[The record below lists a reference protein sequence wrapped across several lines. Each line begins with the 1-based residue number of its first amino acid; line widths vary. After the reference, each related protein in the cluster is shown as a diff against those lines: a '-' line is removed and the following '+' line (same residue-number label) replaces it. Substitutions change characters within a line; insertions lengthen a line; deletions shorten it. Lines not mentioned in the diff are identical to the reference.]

1 MSIVINADDYGLSLG
16 VTDNILDAY
25 DNGVLSNTSIIPN
38 TNVFDYAINQY
49 KIRKNLGLSIHL
61 NLVEG
66 KPLMPSKNMSLLV
79 NKDGEYYHS
88 FVSLWTRYLIS
99 NRSERLMLRSQVK
112 QELRAQ
118 IKKVV
123 DCFDDN
129 FEIKIDSHL
138 HFHLVPFVFNEL
150 LELKREFNIQ
160 YIRLPSE
167 RFFSYG
173 GNGQVHLYFSS
184 NIIKYWLLKYL
195 STLYRPMLSAMGIRT
210 CDHFIGVLFTGQMTE
225 GAVRCALMRIN
236 SHYRRNHLVEILFHP
251 GGAKAGE
258 ENLWSKRDDLKRYYY
273 SDWRSREL
281 DTIKC
286 LSFKD
291 LIKSF
296 EGQ

>member
-1 MSIVINADDYGLSLG
+1 MGIVINADDYGLSLG

-38 TNVFDYAINQY
+38 GNVFDYAINEY

-66 KPLMPSKNMSLLV
+66 KPIMPSKNMSLLV
-79 NKDGEYYHS
+79 NKDGKFYHS

-99 NRSERLMLRSQVK
+99 NRSKRLMLRSQVK

-123 DCFDDN
+123 DCFDET

-138 HFHLVPFVFNEL
+138 HFHLVPFVFKAL

-160 YIRLPSE
+160 YIRLPIE

-173 GNGQVHLYFSS
+173 GYGIARIYFSS
-184 NIIKYWLLKYL
+184 NIIKFW
-195 STLYRPMLSAMGIRT
+195 
-210 CDHFIGVLFTGQMTE
+210 F
-225 GAVRCALMRIN
+225 
-236 SHYRRNHLVEILFHP
+236 
-251 GGAKAGE
+251 
-258 ENLWSKRDDLKRYYY
+258 
-273 SDWRSREL
+273 
-281 DTIKC
+281 
-286 LSFKD
+286 
-291 LIKSF
+291 
-296 EGQ
+296 